1 MRKGKKLTIWQQH
14 DSQLTS
20 QHSLQSFYC
29 LTVPRGEYPFP
40 SVQLLSHQLAKTDR
54 CRRSELRVRF
64 LRRLLWIVSLWAR
77 GAGRVQGGL
86 PELTIV
92 TVLVAG
98 IECSNQ
104 WLHGAS
110 ILRPGLF
117 THRSHRRIIANTYHS
132 YPNGISKSTKT
143 HLSNSYLIGEIFGM
157 LFFG

>member
-1 MRKGKKLTIWQQH
+1 MGRGEEMRKGKKLTIWQQH

-77 GAGRVQGGL
+77 GAGKVQGGS
-86 PELTIV
+86 T
-92 TVLVAG
+92 G
-98 IECSNQ
+98 FQHC
-104 WLHGAS
+104 HGT
-110 ILRPGLF
+110 GF
-117 THRSHRRIIANTYHS
+117 WHRML
-132 YPNGISKSTKT
+132 KSMATWSLYSQT
-143 HLSNSYLIGEIFGM
+143 WTFHPQITSQNHC
-157 LFFG
+157 